1 MKVDKGVKTLYSESM
16 KLLAAAILILTPALG
31 LAGQIPLDKPIT
43 IAVIDTGFGFH
54 GLGKGAKLCKY
65 GHKDFSGVNKFRTD
79 LGTKDP
85 VPLDNSGHGTNVA
98 GLIEQYANIKHA
110 NYCLVIVKYSDPL
123 AKQKNQLPG
132 EIKSFAWAN
141 KIHVDLIN
149 YSGGGEAFDIHEAI
163 QITNFLD
170 AGGTLVAAAG
180 NNRNELDGTTKA
192 KWFPAMVDPRIV
204 VVGNKE
210 NNYIEDQYQKG
221 GELEGANWNVIEEM
235 DKMREKFDKHGFFV
249 LTIVRTDPDI
259 LNMDE
264 EEHLTPFKVK
274 SYKVLIKFRGE
285 VFIKSDSSNF
295 GKLVNRW
302 EFGQEQ
308 IAYGLPFSGTSQATA
323 IATGKIVGE
332 LSQKLNKLGAQ

>member
-1 MKVDKGVKTLYSESM
+1 MKTIV
-16 KLLAAAILILTPALG
+16 AAIIMMTPALG
-31 LAGQIPLDKPIT
+31 LADQIPLDKPIT

-85 VPLDNSGHGTNVA
+85 VPLDNMGHGTNVA
-98 GLIEQYANIKHA
+98 GLIEQYANIGHA

-123 AKQKNQLPG
+123 AKQTNNFPA
-132 EIKSFAWAN
+132 EIKAFTWAN

-149 YSGGGEAFDIHEAI
+149 YSGGGSEFNIYEAM
-163 QITNFLD
+163 QITKFLD
-170 AGGTLVAAAG
+170 QGGILVAAAG
-180 NNRNELDGTTKA
+180 NNRNELDGSTKA
-192 KWFPAMVDPRIV
+192 KWFPAMVDTRIV
-204 VVGNKE
+204 VVGSKE
-210 NNYIEDQYQKG
+210 NKYIEDQYLKG

-249 LTIVRTDPDI
+249 LTIMRTDPDI
-259 LNMDE
+259 LEMDE
-264 EEHLTPFKVK
+264 NEHLTAFKVK
-274 SYKVLIKFRGE
+274 SYKVLIKFHGE

-302 EFGQEQ
+302 EFGGEQ
-308 IAYGLPFSGTSQATA
+308 VAYGLPFSGTSQATA

-332 LSQKLNKLGAQ
+332 LSRKLNQLGAQ